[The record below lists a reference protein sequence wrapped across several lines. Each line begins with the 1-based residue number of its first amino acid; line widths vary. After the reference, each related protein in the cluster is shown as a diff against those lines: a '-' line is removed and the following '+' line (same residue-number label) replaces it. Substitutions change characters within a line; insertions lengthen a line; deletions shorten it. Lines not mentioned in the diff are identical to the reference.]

1 MGLEGAQH
9 ELLQYGAIGAMLLVM
24 LVTMIAMM
32 RSLFA
37 RTLSH
42 MDDFSKFMTETVKAM
57 QSVRDAMTSHHSEI
71 MRFLP
76 RQRRQ
81 TSGEITSTSDRERK
95 P

>member
-37 RTLSH
+37 RTMGH

-57 QSVRDAMTSHHSEI
+57 QSVRDAMTNNHNEI
-71 MRFLP
+71 MRAMPRVRHTTVKGVLP
-76 RQRRQ
+76 PG
-81 TSGEITSTSDRERK
+81 SGTHS
-95 P
+95 